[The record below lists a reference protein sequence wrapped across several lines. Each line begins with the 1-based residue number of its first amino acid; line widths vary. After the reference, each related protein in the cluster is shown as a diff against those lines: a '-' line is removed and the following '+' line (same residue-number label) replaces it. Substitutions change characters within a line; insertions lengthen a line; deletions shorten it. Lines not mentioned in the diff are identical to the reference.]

1 MDEFKSA
8 KDYKGKVTETSVG
21 SVESVKK
28 AKRDRTLYIVE
39 LRNGNWHTLTR
50 IKEKAER
57 ELNRWNRL
65 YPGDA
70 TLIIMVIPD
79 AKNLHC
85 VWSLDKYDE
94 GVWETLCGNTFII
107 LDGKPSDNEM
117 MYCCYCGRLIKEKK
131 NK

>member
-1 MDEFKSA
+1 MEP
-8 KDYKGKVTETSVG
+8 
-21 SVESVKK
+21 
-28 AKRDRTLYIVE
+28 KRDRTLYIVE

-50 IKEKAER
+50 TKEKAER
-57 ELNRWNRL
+57 ELARWNRL